1 MRSVVSMN
9 DNSIKAFWL
18 SLSVLVVVHSIV
30 SFGAF
35 RLLTKTTSETR
46 FPDRETIEKRSD
58 GITVITNLKARVVTK
73 VVPNPVIFYV
83 WCGYG
88 GLAAALIYAVVFRL
102 RHA

>member
-1 MRSVVSMN
+1 MN
-9 DNSIKAFWL
+9 APDIKAFWTAL
-18 SLSVLVVVHSIV
+18 AVLVVVHSIV
-30 SFGAF
+30 SFAAYQF
-35 RLLTKTTSETR
+35 LTKTTVESMTQL
-46 FPDRETIEKRSD
+46 PAHETIEKRSD